1 MLLCARGAILRSPR
15 LNLLR
20 LTSRVTPR
28 SPTLTLVSRSPVAT
42 QINVIP
48 ILRSQCCAFST
59 TRYRSEQT
67 SVDPVTE
74 VLPVCCPGCGAF
86 SQTVEADEPGYYS
99 TSRKQTRKLLAASK
113 KLPEPDNNDI
123 VEVHDNDNVVGS
135 EPPRPIQGKKPGLVG
150 ARHWLIEHKDGAFPN
165 NAIEPVSDFLGS
177 SKRVTHV
184 CDRCHDLIHHNKAV
198 ASPKPTILSIRN
210 YLEESPYKW
219 NRVYH
224 IIDAA
229 DFPMSLVPRIHWA
242 LSLQQRSQNRRATHD
257 KYSRGNKLPT
267 ISFIITRSDLLA
279 ATKEQVDS
287 KMEYIRTEL
296 RAALGRTGKDARLG
310 GVHMIS
316 AHRGWWTKDVKEE
329 IRDHGGGIWVV
340 GKANVGKSSFIE
352 ACFPK
357 DTKSLEK
364 IEEYI
369 GSRREEE
376 IPNKRQASLDDPN
389 SLLPPA
395 PQEDLYPVLPVV
407 SSLPGTT
414 VSPIRI
420 PFGRGRGEVIDLPG
434 LERGL
439 LEDYVK
445 DEHKRDLI
453 MTKRIKPD
461 RSTIKPGQSLLLG
474 GGLIRITP
482 TNPQDTV
489 MVASF
494 LPIESHITN
503 TQKAIETQAEER
515 PYRGI
520 VLMKEGTGS
529 TMASAGKFDIKWDV
543 TRSHLPTS
551 LAKAVADK
559 GIPIPSLPYRVM
571 SADILVEGCGWIELS
586 IQIRSKRGAEDEAS
600 YPRVEVFTPKGKHI
614 GIRRPMECWQFI
626 ADKHKKDK
634 RKLPRTRRQ

>member
-1 MLLCARGAILRSPR
+1 MIWS
-15 LNLLR
+15 
-20 LTSRVTPR
+20 
-28 SPTLTLVSRSPVAT
+28 VS
-42 QINVIP
+42 
-48 ILRSQCCAFST
+48 
-59 TRYRSEQT
+59 
-67 SVDPVTE
+67 
-74 VLPVCCPGCGAF
+74 
-86 SQTVEADEPGYYS
+86 
-99 TSRKQTRKLLAASK
+99 
-113 KLPEPDNNDI
+113 
-123 VEVHDNDNVVGS
+123 
-135 EPPRPIQGKKPGLVG
+135 
-150 ARHWLIEHKDGAFPN
+150 ARHWLIKHKDGAFPDR
-165 NAIEPVSDFLGS
+165 AIEPVSDFLGS
-177 SKRVTHV
+177 SKRITHV

-242 LSLQQRSQNRRATHD
+242 LNLQQRSQNRRAAHD
-257 KYSRGNKLPT
+257 KYLRGNKLPT

-279 ATKEQVDS
+279 ATKDQVDS

-296 RAALGRTGKDARLG
+296 RAALGRTGRDARLG
-310 GVHMIS
+310 NVHMIS

-357 DTKSLEK
+357 DSKNMEK

-369 GSRREEE
+369 GTRREEE

-395 PQEDLYPVLPVV
+395 PREDLYPVLPVV

-439 LEDYVK
+439 LEDFVK

-453 MTKRIKPD
+453 MTKRIKPE
-461 RSTIKPGQSLLLG
+461 RCTIKPGQSLLLG

-482 TNPQDTV
+482 MNPQDTV

-515 PYRGI
+515 PYRGTVI
-520 VLMKEGTGS
+520 MKEGTGS
-529 TMASAGKFDIKWDV
+529 LMASAGKFDIKWDV

-559 GIPIPSLPYRVM
+559 GIPIPSLPYQVM

-586 IQIRSKRGAEDEAS
+586 IQIRSKRGAESDEAS
-600 YPRVEVFTPKGKHI
+600 YPQVEVFAPKGKHI
-614 GIRRPMECWQFI
+614 GSRRPMECWQFI
-626 ADKHKKDK
+626 ADKLKKDK
-634 RKLPRTRRQ
+634 RKRPRTRHH